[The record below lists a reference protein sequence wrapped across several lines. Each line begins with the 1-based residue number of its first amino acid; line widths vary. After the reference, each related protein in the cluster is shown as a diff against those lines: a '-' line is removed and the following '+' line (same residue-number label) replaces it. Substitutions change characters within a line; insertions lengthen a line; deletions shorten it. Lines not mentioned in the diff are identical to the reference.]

1 MSIEVYYINAFSE
14 NAFSYDLNL
23 TSRISSGDTTLAVY
37 GHLADG
43 TKIRSVDGT
52 GNGLQYRGSLV
63 YTQTAGQSGS
73 PILTLD
79 CALTSAG
86 RIVRWTA
93 ADGSVSYRSLIR
105 LRDHLGSVRAVV
117 DGDTGTVIEASDY
130 YPFGKRIPLPV
141 SGSTA
146 VTEALSVTEPVEV
159 TAPVE
164 VTSNPNPHSV
174 ASTSST
180 TAPTS
185 PNRWLFSGKESQS
198 FLSAAIP
205 LLDFGARMY
214 DPLTARWTAQ
224 DPLAEKYY
232 AVSPYA
238 YCIGNPISLF
248 DPNGTDVWTVDAFG
262 NVVWKEQSDTHCLY
276 YVDNDGNLS
285 EDYVTVSDRSILD
298 DLTKTEVKTD
308 GGAEVSSHSSK
319 TGINDMFKVFKFAS
333 DNTKVEWVIHRN
345 GDTYTIGTGH
355 KTDNAASWGDYS
367 KDKPNATVHSHP
379 GINAIASEETYSMGY
394 GAAIQNN
401 DQNKVI
407 SDIDKNGIAAR
418 KNYVYFPNSGRLYK
432 VGYNNAIF
440 IKNVVSYKSFY
451 FGVLNKK

>member
-1 MSIEVYYINAFSE
+1 MTG
-14 NAFSYDLNL
+14 L
-23 TSRISSGDTTLAVY
+23 TRTFTLAETF
-37 GHLADG
+37 GFCPAD
-43 TKIRSVDGT
+43 D
-52 GNGLQYRGSLV
+52 
-63 YTQTAGQSGS
+63 
-73 PILTLD
+73 
-79 CALTSAG
+79 
-86 RIVRWTA
+86 
-93 ADGSVSYRSLIR
+93 VS
-105 LRDHLGSVRAVV
+105 DHLGSVRAVV
-117 DGDTGTVIEASDY
+117 DGDTGSVIEASDY
-130 YPFGKRIPLPV
+130 YPFGKRIPSP
-141 SGSTA
+141 GTEST
-146 VTEALSVTEPVEV
+146 VTGTLSVTEPVEV
-159 TAPVE
+159 TEPLEA
-164 VTSNPNPHSV
+164 TV
-174 ASTSST
+174 ASTSSA
-180 TAPTS
+180 TATGSATS
-185 PNRWLFSGKESQS
+185 QNRWLFSGKESQS
-198 FLSAAIP
+198 FLSASIP

-214 DPLTARWTAQ
+214 DPITARWTAQ

-238 YCIGNPISLF
+238 YCLGNPISLF

-333 DNTKVEWVIHRN
+333 DNTKVEWAIHRN

-355 KTDNAASWGDYS
+355 KTDNAASWEDYVGAM
-367 KDKPNATVHSHP
+367 PNATVHSHP
-379 GINAIASEETYSMGY
+379 GINAIVSEETYSMGY

>member
-1 MSIEVYYINAFSE
+1 MIYHTNAFSE

-23 TSRISSGDTTLAVY
+23 TSRVSSGDATLAEY

-43 TKIRSVDGT
+43 TKICSVDGT
-52 GNGLQYRGSLV
+52 GNGFQYRGSLI
-63 YTQTAGQSGS
+63 YAQTAGQSGS
-73 PILTLD
+73 PVLTLD

-93 ADGSVSYRSLIR
+93 ADGSVSYRSLIH

-130 YPFGKRIPLPV
+130 YPFGKRIPTP
-141 SGSTA
+141 
-146 VTEALSVTEPVEV
+146 VTEPV
-159 TAPVE
+159 
-164 VTSNPNPHSV
+164 
-174 ASTSST
+174 
-180 TAPTS
+180 APTS
-185 PNRWLFSGKESQS
+185 QNRWHFSGKESQS
-198 FLSAAIP
+198 FLSASIP

-214 DPLTARWTAQ
+214 DPITARWTAQ

-345 GDTYTIGTGH
+345 GDSYTIGTGH
-355 KTDNAASWGDYS
+355 KTDNAASWEDYVGAM
-367 KDKPNATVHSHP
+367 PNATVHSHP
-379 GINAIASEETYSMGY
+379 GINAIVSEETYSMGY
-394 GAAIQNN
+394 GATVRNN
-401 DQNKVI
+401 DQNNFKLDV
-407 SDIDKNGIAAR
+407 KKYGIAAR

-432 VGYNNAIF
+432 VGYNNAFF